1 MHIYNIAGSN
11 YDNIVLRRVVRRGEN
26 LYQSYQIYRKGKRV
40 VGNAS
45 ILWTVRENGTG
56 LTITDCRTDTE
67 DTVIIP
73 VELEYNYVTEI
84 EASAFDNMNNNNVQ
98 ILIDSLHEVELKLS
112 VTNDI
117 DIKVIKE
124 ELWYTW

>member
-40 VGNAS
+40 VGSAS

-67 DTVIIP
+67 DTIIIP

-84 EASAFDNMNNNNVQ
+84 EALAFDNMNNNNVQ

-124 ELWYTW
+124 EL

>member
-112 VTNDI
+112 VTKDI

-124 ELWYTW
+124 EL

>member
-40 VGNAS
+40 VGSAS
-45 ILWTVRENGTG
+45 ILWTIRENGTG

-67 DTVIIP
+67 DTIIIP

-84 EASAFDNMNNNNVQ
+84 AESAFDRINNHNVQ
-98 ILIDSLHEVELKLS
+98 ILIDSLHEVDLKFS
-112 VTNDI
+112 VTNNI
-117 DIKVIKE
+117 DIQVIKE
-124 ELWYTW
+124 ELWYT

>member
-40 VGNAS
+40 VGSAS

-84 EASAFDNMNNNNVQ
+84 EESAFDNMNNHNVQ

-117 DIKVIKE
+117 DIKVTKE
-124 ELWYTW
+124 EL

>member
-1 MHIYNIAGSN
+1 MHIYNIAGNN

-67 DTVIIP
+67 DTIIIP

-84 EASAFDNMNNNNVQ
+84 EAAAFDNMNNNNVQ

-124 ELWYTW
+124 EL